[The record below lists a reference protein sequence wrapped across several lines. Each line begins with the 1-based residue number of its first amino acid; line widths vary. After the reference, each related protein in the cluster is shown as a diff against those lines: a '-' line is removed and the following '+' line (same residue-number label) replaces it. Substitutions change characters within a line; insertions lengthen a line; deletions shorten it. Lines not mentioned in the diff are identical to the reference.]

1 MEKIKQ
7 NLDVDVS
14 EAFRTL
20 CINRKMFEAIIKNKL
35 DIIIFYDYD
44 EATKDL
50 KKGDVVN
57 LTLNYYD
64 WDSKDKMPNLLV
76 QIVSIGH
83 FEYHSV
89 AIAFTPVSLDVQ
101 IDVHTLIGEELD
113 NTFGAIAKSL
123 NDESKK

>member
-1 MEKIKQ
+1 MEKITQ
-7 NLDVDVS
+7 NLDVS
-14 EAFRTL
+14 ESLRTL
-20 CINRKMFEAIIKNKL
+20 CINRKMFESIIKNKL
-35 DIIIFYDYD
+35 DIVIFYDYD
-44 EATKDL
+44 ETTKDL

-83 FEYHSV
+83 FDYHST

-101 IDVHTLIGEELD
+101 IDVHTLTGEELD
-113 NTFGAIAKSL
+113 STFEAIAKSL
-123 NDESKK
+123 DNESKK

>member
-7 NLDVDVS
+7 NVVVCKPLH
-14 EAFRTL
+14 TL
-20 CINRKMFEAIIKNKL
+20 RIDRKIFEEIIKNKL
-35 DIIIFYDYD
+35 DIVVFRDYD

-50 KKGDVVN
+50 KKGDIVN
-57 LTLNYYD
+57 LALNSYEWNCD
-64 WDSKDKMPNLLV
+64 DEAPNLLV

-83 FEYHSV
+83 FDYHNT

-101 IDVHTLIGEELD
+101 VDVHTITGEELD
-113 NTFGAIAKSL
+113 STFEAIAKNL

>member
-7 NLDVDVS
+7 NAVVCEPLH
-14 EAFRTL
+14 TL
-20 CINRKMFEAIIKNKL
+20 CLDRKIFETIIENKL
-35 DIIIFYDYD
+35 DIVIFHDYD

-57 LTLNYYD
+57 LTLNSYEWNRGD
-64 WDSKDKMPNLLV
+64 EIPNLLV

-83 FEYHSV
+83 FDYHET

-101 IDVHTLIGEELD
+101 VDVHTITGEELD
-113 NTFGAIAKSL
+113 STFEAIADKIF
-123 NDESKK
+123 N

>member
-1 MEKIKQ
+1 MEKAKQ
-7 NLDVDVS
+7 NVVACKPLH
-14 EAFRTL
+14 TL
-20 CINRKMFEAIIKNKL
+20 CIDREMFETIIKNKL
-35 DIIIFYDYD
+35 DIVIFYDYN
-44 EATKDL
+44 ESTKDL

-64 WDSKDKMPNLLV
+64 WDSKDEMPSLLV

-83 FEYHSV
+83 FGQYNT

-101 IDVHTLIGEELD
+101 VTVHAITGEELD
-113 NTFGAIAKSL
+113 STFAAIDKSL

>member
-1 MEKIKQ
+1 MEKTKQ
-7 NLDVDVS
+7 NVDVS
-14 EAFRTL
+14 KSFREL
-20 CINRKMFEAIIKNKL
+20 CINRKMFESIIKNKL
-35 DIIIFYDYD
+35 GIIVFYDYD

-64 WDSKDKMPNLLV
+64 WDGDGEAPNLLV

-101 IDVHTLIGEELD
+101 IDVHTLTGEELD
-113 NTFGAIAKSL
+113 NTFEAIAKRL
-123 NDESKK
+123 NDESKE

>member
-7 NLDVDVS
+7 NVDVS
-14 EAFRTL
+14 KSFRAL
-20 CINRKMFEAIIKNKL
+20 CINRKLFEAIIKNKL
-35 DIIIFYDYD
+35 DIIVFYDYD

-50 KKGDVVN
+50 KKGDIVN
-57 LTLNYYD
+57 LTLNFYD
-64 WDSKDKMPNLLV
+64 WDGDGEVPNLLV

-83 FEYHSV
+83 FDYKSV

-101 IDVHTLIGEELD
+101 IDVHTITGEELD
-113 NTFGAIAKSL
+113 STFEAIAKSL

>member
-1 MEKIKQ
+1 MEKTKQ
-7 NLDVDVS
+7 DVIVYKPLH
-14 EAFRTL
+14 TL
-20 CINRKMFEAIIKNKL
+20 CINRETFETIIKNKL
-35 DIIIFYDYD
+35 DIVIFYDYN
-44 EATKDL
+44 ESAKDL

-83 FEYHSV
+83 FDYHET

-101 IDVHTLIGEELD
+101 VDVHTITGEELD
-113 NTFGAIAKSL
+113 NTFEAIADKIF
-123 NDESKK
+123 N

>member
-7 NLDVDVS
+7 NVVVCKPLH
-14 EAFRTL
+14 TL
-20 CINRKMFEAIIKNKL
+20 SIDRKIFETIIKNKL
-35 DIIIFYDYD
+35 DIVVFHDYD
-44 EATKDL
+44 ESTKDL

-57 LTLNYYD
+57 LTLNSYEWKCD
-64 WDSKDKMPNLLV
+64 DEVPNLLV

-83 FEYHSV
+83 FDYLNV

-101 IDVHTLIGEELD
+101 IDVHTIIDEELD
-113 NTFGAIAKSL
+113 STFEAIAKSL

>member
-7 NLDVDVS
+7 NVVVCKPLH
-14 EAFRTL
+14 TL
-20 CINRKMFEAIIKNKL
+20 CIDRKTFEEIIKNKL
-35 DIIIFYDYD
+35 DIVVFRDYD

-57 LTLNYYD
+57 LTLNSYEWNCD
-64 WDSKDKMPNLLV
+64 GEVPNLLV

-83 FEYHSV
+83 FDYHET

-101 IDVHTLIGEELD
+101 VDIHTITGEELD
-113 NTFGAIAKSL
+113 STFEAIAKSL
-123 NDESKK
+123 NGGK

>member
-7 NLDVDVS
+7 NLDVS
-14 EAFRTL
+14 KSFREL
-20 CINRKMFEAIIKNKL
+20 CINRKMFESIIKNKL
-35 DIIIFYDYD
+35 DIVIFYDYD

-64 WDSKDKMPNLLV
+64 WNSKDEMPNLLV

-83 FEYHSV
+83 FDYHST

-101 IDVHTLIGEELD
+101 VDVHTITGEELD
-113 NTFGAIAKSL
+113 STFEAIAKSL
-123 NDESKK
+123 DDESKK

>member
-1 MEKIKQ
+1 MEKITQ
-7 NLDVDVS
+7 NLDVS
-14 EAFRTL
+14 ESLRTL
-20 CINRKMFEAIIKNKL
+20 CINRKMFKSIIKNKL
-35 DIIIFYDYD
+35 DIVIFYDYD
-44 EATKDL
+44 ETTKDL

-101 IDVHTLIGEELD
+101 VAVHAITGEELD
-113 NTFGAIAKSL
+113 STFEAIAKSL

>member
-7 NLDVDVS
+7 NVVVCKPLH
-14 EAFRTL
+14 TL
-20 CINRKMFEAIIKNKL
+20 CINRKIFEAIIKNKL
-35 DIIIFYDYD
+35 DIIVFYDYD

-83 FEYHSV
+83 FDYHDT

-101 IDVHTLIGEELD
+101 VTVHTITDEELD
-113 NTFGAIAKSL
+113 STFEAIADKIF
-123 NDESKK
+123 N

>member
-7 NLDVDVS
+7 NVDVR
-14 EAFRTL
+14 EAFPEL
-20 CINRKMFEAIIKNKL
+20 CINRKMFESIIKNKL
-35 DIIIFYDYD
+35 DIVLFYDYD

-50 KKGDVVN
+50 KKGDIVN

-64 WDSKDKMPNLLV
+64 WNSKDEMPNLLV

-83 FEYHSV
+83 FDYHST

-101 IDVHTLIGEELD
+101 VDVHTINGEELD
-113 NTFGAIAKSL
+113 NTFEAIAKSL
-123 NDESKK
+123 DDESKK

>member
-7 NLDVDVS
+7 NLDVS
-14 EAFRTL
+14 ESLPEL
-20 CINRKMFEAIIKNKL
+20 CINRKMFESIIKNKS

-44 EATKDL
+44 EATKEL

-83 FEYHSV
+83 FDYHST

-101 IDVHTLIGEELD
+101 IDVHAITGEELD
-113 NTFGAIAKSL
+113 STFEAIAKSL
-123 NDESKK
+123 DNESKK

>member
-7 NLDVDVS
+7 NVDVRKS
-14 EAFRTL
+14 LRTL
-20 CINRKMFEAIIKNKL
+20 RINRKMFEAIIKNKL
-35 DIIIFYDYD
+35 DIVVFYDYN
-44 EATKDL
+44 EVTKDL

-57 LTLNYYD
+57 LTLNFYD
-64 WDSKDKMPNLLV
+64 WSRNDAMPNLLV

-83 FEYHSV
+83 FDDYNT

-101 IDVHTLIGEELD
+101 VTVHAITGEELD
-113 NTFGAIAKSL
+113 NTFEAIAKSL